1 VRYKTFFFGTFLA
14 VKSFSRSQFS
24 IYPLLLSVFIFSVL
38 HTGFPRL
45 KVYAD
50 KIFNTDAIVTAA
62 YSLRHG
68 PVAGWMHAVNAVMSP
83 IRVAV
88 EWAIGRISY
97 LFKFTGYRQK
107 LQESQVIQAYVV
119 SAFLT
124 NCRTA
129 LYGAQECL
137 YFDIEP
143 PTIEDY
149 LAQ

>member
-1 VRYKTFFFGTFLA
+1 M
-14 VKSFSRSQFS
+14 
-24 IYPLLLSVFIFSVL
+24 
-38 HTGFPRL
+38 PRL
-45 KVYAD
+45 KAYAD
-50 KIFNTDAIVTAA
+50 KIFNTDGLITGA

-83 IRVAV
+83 IRVAI

-97 LFKFTGYRQK
+97 LFKFTGFRQK
-107 LQESQVIQAYVV
+107 IQESPVVQTYVV
-119 SAFLT
+119 SALLT

-129 LYGAQECL
+129 LYGAQESL

-143 PTIEDY
+143 PTLAAY

>member
-1 VRYKTFFFGTFLA
+1 M
-14 VKSFSRSQFS
+14 
-24 IYPLLLSVFIFSVL
+24 
-38 HTGFPRL
+38 PRL
-45 KVYAD
+45 KAYAD
-50 KIFNTDAIVTAA
+50 KIFNTDALITAA

-68 PVAGWMHAVNAVMSP
+68 PVADWMTTVNAVMSP

-88 EWAIGRISY
+88 EWSIGRISN
-97 LFKFTGYRQK
+97 LFKFTSYRQK
-107 LQESQVIQAYVV
+107 LQESAVIQVYVV

-129 LYGAQECL
+129 LYGAQESL

-143 PTIEDY
+143 PTLAEY